1 MDLKKLKRLIFD
13 KSKKIGDR
21 EFFTSRLLASSFED
35 KAAAITRRYRSA
47 RRIRVR
53 LLWEPKSRTTAYTD
67 NSSVVINCAND
78 LFKDAAREPR
88 YKLVL
93 GFFAH
98 ELGHV
103 LYTDFNAEMSF
114 QSFMGKGR
122 WYPRIPAVETAE
134 ELNAISE
141 IEEVLKGDLKA
152 VLLRQFHKVNNIL
165 EDGYIEDRM
174 LSMYPGTLG
183 HGLNFVRSRH
193 KESMPSVSEM
203 IQKEES
209 EGSHVFL
216 TLEQMMLEYVKFG
229 TINYGNTERMDER
242 IQTMYSLLP
251 LLDEYLG
258 EPNGKNRIDVA
269 NRVMIFLWKYVKSY
283 LEFLK
288 KKKEESDSSGSGSGS
303 GSSGKS
309 LEDID
314 SELSEENLSGT
325 SKEGKSSASPIA
337 GEDEKEDETKSSSPS
352 AEARRKTAKEAKE
365 SKVEKKSESG
375 KKGKSKTGKKSKK
388 DKDSS
393 ESKESGE
400 EEKSGKEG
408 KSGKDEK
415 SGEESKT
422 SGSKS
427 SEKEEGSG
435 SGSESA
441 ETDSSDGE
449 GESES
454 KGSEGSDT
462 GSGNSDETGE
472 SSGSEDSENTGGSSD
487 EGDSEG
493 SASEEAGVG
502 SRSDSEKDDAPEDG
516 DHDAGKG
523 ESFEEAEGEG
533 EEEYDSEYEE
543 DFDEKA
549 ASEISSLLEKMAE
562 NDVYEA
568 LEKESEAE
576 LNRFS
581 SDIDYGPMH
590 RGINI
595 KVHRE
600 AIVDDDKIAAYKE
613 CAAPLLAISK
623 KLQKSVLQKIKDVQ
637 RGGKMTGLTMG
648 RRIESRNLFRNDGK
662 IFYKYNLPQDIP
674 RLAIG
679 ILVDESGSM
688 SCNSRDV
695 SARAAAIILYDFCHA
710 LGIPVC
716 VYGHS
721 TEYPTGF
728 YGKEDVAIYSY
739 AEFDSVDK
747 KDAYRLMSIHARYNN
762 RDAVPLRFVAERLRK
777 RPEEEKIL
785 ILISDGQ
792 PAAHGYC
799 GTKPCEELAFIK
811 KEYDHKHIGF
821 VAAAIGDDKEQI
833 EKIYGDAFL
842 DITDLNSL
850 PIKLTNII
858 KKHIRV

>member
-337 GEDEKEDETKSSSPS
+337 GEDEKEDHPLLPLKHAVRPPRKQRSPRSRRSLNPGKRENPKPEKNPKRTKILLSLKNPAKKKSPV
-352 AEARRKTAKEAKE
+352 RKESPAKMKSPAKKAKPPVLNRLKKKKVPAAAASLLKPIPQTVKANLKAKEAKVLIPVQVILTKQANLPVPKILKTQAVLPTKAIRRGLLLRRQALAPE
-365 SKVEKKSESG
+365 AIPKKTTPRKMEITTQEKANPLKKPKVKAKKSTILNMRKISMR
-375 KKGKSKTGKKSKK
+375 KLPLRYHLFLRKWRKTTFTKLLKKSRK
-388 DKDSS
+388 
-393 ESKESGE
+393 
-400 EEKSGKEG
+400 
-408 KSGKDEK
+408 
-415 SGEESKT
+415 
-422 SGSKS
+422 
-427 SEKEEGSG
+427 
-435 SGSESA
+435 
-441 ETDSSDGE
+441 
-449 GESES
+449 
-454 KGSEGSDT
+454 
-462 GSGNSDETGE
+462 
-472 SSGSEDSENTGGSSD
+472 
-487 EGDSEG
+487 
-493 SASEEAGVG
+493 
-502 SRSDSEKDDAPEDG
+502 
-516 DHDAGKG
+516 
-523 ESFEEAEGEG
+523 
-533 EEEYDSEYEE
+533 
-543 DFDEKA
+543 
-549 ASEISSLLEKMAE
+549 
-562 NDVYEA
+562 
-568 LEKESEAE
+568 
-576 LNRFS
+576 LN
-581 SDIDYGPMH
+581 
-590 RGINI
+590 
-595 KVHRE
+595 
-600 AIVDDDKIAAYKE
+600 
-613 CAAPLLAISK
+613 
-623 KLQKSVLQKIKDVQ
+623 
-637 RGGKMTGLTMG
+637 
-648 RRIESRNLFRNDGK
+648 
-662 IFYKYNLPQDIP
+662 
-674 RLAIG
+674 
-679 ILVDESGSM
+679 
-688 SCNSRDV
+688 
-695 SARAAAIILYDFCHA
+695 
-710 LGIPVC
+710 
-716 VYGHS
+716 
-721 TEYPTGF
+721 
-728 YGKEDVAIYSY
+728 
-739 AEFDSVDK
+739 
-747 KDAYRLMSIHARYNN
+747 
-762 RDAVPLRFVAERLRK
+762 
-777 RPEEEKIL
+777 
-785 ILISDGQ
+785 
-792 PAAHGYC
+792 
-799 GTKPCEELAFIK
+799 
-811 KEYDHKHIGF
+811 
-821 VAAAIGDDKEQI
+821 
-833 EKIYGDAFL
+833 
-842 DITDLNSL
+842 
-850 PIKLTNII
+850 
-858 KKHIRV
+858 